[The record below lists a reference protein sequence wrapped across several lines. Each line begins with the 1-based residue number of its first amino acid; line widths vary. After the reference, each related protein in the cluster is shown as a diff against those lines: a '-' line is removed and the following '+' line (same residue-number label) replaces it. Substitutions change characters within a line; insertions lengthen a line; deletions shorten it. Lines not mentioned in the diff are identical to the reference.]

1 MGWDIPLH
9 FDTNPESLRPF
20 VPEIWPNNVFNL
32 SATYDL
38 DLWPKILKIFVSH
51 GVPIRNMY
59 AKFHNDRL
67 RNGWDITLWNFAK
80 TRTNTQTN
88 TQTHTQTTNRHGHYN
103 TSPSPYGGEV
113 IIISISDQ
121 INGIYNYL
129 IYMYIVICKHSNGTE
144 CILSG
149 LFCVRRPRNLR
160 SRALVPSII
169 LLDGTTLIRL
179 NYHQQLVIMYCVMCK
194 CFEHK
199 SCFRFSS
206 LDKPSRNNVASSMR

>member
-1 MGWDIPLH
+1 MVKSGELRANLPKIRVNKAIRDGRPRPQRHQVGWDIPLH

-67 RNGWDITLWNFAK
+67 RNGWDIRLWNFAK

-88 TQTHTQTTNRHGHYN
+88 TQTHTQTNKQTDMGITIPR
-103 TSPSPYGGEV
+103 PPPMGGEV
-113 IIISISDQ
+113 ISL
-121 INGIYNYL
+121 NTANY
-129 IYMYIVICKHSNGTE
+129 
-144 CILSG
+144 
-149 LFCVRRPRNLR
+149 R
-160 SRALVPSII
+160 
-169 LLDGTTLIRL
+169 
-179 NYHQQLVIMYCVMCK
+179 
-194 CFEHK
+194 
-199 SCFRFSS
+199 
-206 LDKPSRNNVASSMR
+206 

>member
-1 MGWDIPLH
+1 MFHAILFNSHWQKSLSTVVNKAIRDGRPRPPRHQVGWDIPLH

-67 RNGWDITLWNFAK
+67 RNGWDIRLWNFAK

-88 TQTHTQTTNRHGHYN
+88 TQTHKQTDMGITIPR
-103 TSPSPYGGEV
+103 PPPMGGEV
-113 IIISISDQ
+113 IIGLCMQ
-121 INGIYNYL
+121 PHY
-129 IYMYIVICKHSNGTE
+129 SNGTTLNR
-144 CILSG
+144 CIEPNPHYCSLSNPFM
-149 LFCVRRPRNLR
+149 LLQTSTQLPRIITCV
-160 SRALVPSII
+160 
-169 LLDGTTLIRL
+169 
-179 NYHQQLVIMYCVMCK
+179 
-194 CFEHK
+194 
-199 SCFRFSS
+199 
-206 LDKPSRNNVASSMR
+206 